1 MNLTRVDDFLERRNL
16 ICDDGLRLGHG
27 VLLLLRPVS
36 INIGHRFQDPTGL
49 LQALVCV
56 FKLLRVDFDL
66 GDGCLELAEK
76 SGNAFRV
83 DLSLV
88 RGGVRLEMLEDMELT
103 DMLPLQDLLPMA
115 IAARVDVLM
124 NGVAKSL
131 MVVVEDSR
139 V

>member
-88 RGGVRLEMLEDMELT
+88 RGVRLEMVEDMELT

-124 NGVAKSL
+124 NGVTKSL